1 MKATPSDLS
10 VGSLIEEPGA
20 VSDNEATRKV
30 HTEFKSEIESA
41 HGRRPTFE
49 CMFSPQSVAVIGA
62 TDRDRS
68 VARTLILNLLNPAF
82 RGKVYAVNPKRDQ
95 ILGLPCYSNI
105 ASVPEKVDLA
115 VIVTPAP
122 AVPAVVGECVD
133 AGVRSAVVI
142 SAGFKER
149 GEEGTRLEQQIQAQ
163 LRRGKMR
170 LIGPNCLGIM
180 NPLTAL
186 NATFAHDMSLPGNVA
201 FLSQSGALE
210 TAILDW
216 SLKEQVGFSAI
227 VSTGSMLDVGW
238 GDLIDYFGDD
248 PSTQSILLYMESVG
262 DARSFLSAARAVA
275 LKKPIIVIKAGRS
288 EAASRA
294 ASSHTGALTGSDEVF
309 DAALRRCGILRV
321 QSIGDLFSMAKTLA
335 HQPRPRG
342 PRLTILTNAGGPGV
356 LATDALIANGGEL
369 APISEETIRSLNE
382 FLSPHWSHANPIDI
396 LGDAGPEEYS
406 RALEIAMRDPQSD
419 GLLVTL
425 APQGMTDPSRVA
437 ESLKPYAKGYGKPI
451 LASWMGGKLVA
462 GGIATLNEAGIPT
475 FSYPDT
481 AARAFDYMW
490 LYSYNL
496 QGLYEV
502 PSLAE
507 EVEAG
512 DRSREQVADI
522 LEKVRHAGRT
532 ILTEVESKQVLAAY
546 KIPTVETR
554 IATSSAEAVAA
565 AKAIG
570 LPVVLKVYSETITHK
585 TDVGGVKLNLASE
598 DAVAKAYGE
607 IETAVRKKAGATHF
621 QGVTVQ
627 PMVRLDGYELILG
640 SSLDPQF
647 GPVVLFGSGGQLVE
661 VYRDRALALPP
672 LNATL
677 AQRLMEQTNVYKA
690 LKGVRGRAPV
700 DLGALQR
707 ILIRF
712 SQLVVEQPW
721 IKEIDINPLLASP
734 DRLIALDARVIVHA
748 SKAEID
754 KLPKPAIRPY
764 PNQYVGEWKMKD
776 GTSVQLRPIRPEDEP
791 LMVKF
796 HATLSERT
804 VYLRYFHMEHLSAR
818 VAHER
823 LLQKCFID
831 YDREMALVADLQ
843 NPKTGEHEIL
853 AVGRLTKTP
862 NEPEAEVAV
871 LVGDHWQNQGLG
883 TELVRRLVEVGRDEK
898 LARVLANIMPENQSM
913 RSLADRLGF
922 AVRSTDDPNMLTAVL
937 KIP

>member
-1 MKATPSDLS
+1 VKATPSDLN
-10 VGSLIEEPGA
+10 IECRVEDLGPMA
-20 VSDNEATRKV
+20 DNEVDRSIRA
-30 HTEFKSEIESA
+30 ESESN
-41 HGRRPTFE
+41 HSRRSTFD

-62 TDRDRS
+62 TDRDGS
-68 VARTLILNLLNPAF
+68 VARTLILNLLNPGF
-82 RGKVYAVNPKRDQ
+82 HGKVYAVNPKRDQ
-95 ILGLPCYSNI
+95 LLGLPCYSSI
-105 ASVPEKVDLA
+105 ANVPERVDLA

-122 AVPAVVGECVD
+122 AVPGVIGECVD

-149 GEEGTRLEQQIQAQ
+149 GAEGTKLERQIQEH

-186 NATFAHDMSLPGNVA
+186 NATFAHDMALPGNVA

-216 SLKEQVGFSAI
+216 SMKEQVGFSAI

-248 PSTQSILLYMESVG
+248 PNTHSILLYMESVG

-309 DAALRRCGILRV
+309 DAALRRCGVLRV
-321 QSIGDLFSMAKTLA
+321 QNIGDLFYMAKTLA

-369 APISEETIRSLNE
+369 APISDETIHALNE

-396 LGDAGPEEYS
+396 LGDAGPQEYA
-406 RALEIAMRDPQSD
+406 RALEIAMRDPESD
-419 GLLVTL
+419 GLLVVL
-425 APQGMTDPSRVA
+425 APQGMTDPTRVA
-437 ESLKPYAKGYGKPI
+437 ESLKPFARGHGKPI

-462 GGIATLNEAGIPT
+462 KGIEILNEAGIPT

-490 LYSYNL
+490 RYSYNL
-496 QGLYEV
+496 RGLYEV
-502 PSLAE
+502 PTLTE
-507 EVEAG
+507 EVDAE
-512 DRSREQVADI
+512 DKSCEQVAAI
-522 LEKVRHAGRT
+522 LQRVRRAGRT

-546 KIPTVETR
+546 NIPTVDTR
-554 IATSSAEAVAA
+554 VATSSAEAVAA
-565 AKAIG
+565 ANVIG
-570 LPVVLKVYSETITHK
+570 FPVVLKVYSETITHK
-585 TDVGGVKLNLASE
+585 TDVGGVKLNLAN
-598 DAVAKAYGE
+598 DNAVLNAFRE
-607 IETAVRKKAGATHF
+607 IESAVNQKVGAAQF

-627 PMVRLDGYELILG
+627 PMIRLDGYELILG
-640 SSLDPQF
+640 SSVDPQF
-647 GPVVLFGSGGQLVE
+647 GPVILFGSGGQLVE

-677 AQRLMEQTNVYKA
+677 SRRLMEQTKVYNA

-700 DLGALQR
+700 DLEALQR

-712 SQLVVEQPW
+712 ARLVVEQPS

-734 DRLIALDARVIVHA
+734 ERILALDARVIVHSA
-748 SKAEID
+748 DVVIE

-764 PNQYVGEWKMKD
+764 PSRYVATWSLKNGD
-776 GTSVQLRPIRPEDEP
+776 AVQLRPIRPEDEP

-796 HATLSERT
+796 HETLSERT
-804 VYLRYFHMEHLSAR
+804 VYLRYFHMENLSSR

-831 YDREMALVADLQ
+831 YDREMALVADFQ
-843 NPKTGEHEIL
+843 NPQTGEHEIL
-853 AVGRLTKTP
+853 AVGRLTKSP
-862 NEPEAEVAV
+862 KDMEGEVAV
-871 LVGDHWQNQGLG
+871 LVGDRWQHQGLG
-883 TELVRRLVEVGRDEK
+883 SELLRRLVAVARDEK
-898 LARVLANIMPENQSM
+898 LARVIAIIMPENQSM

-922 AVRSTDDPNMLTAVL
+922 DVISTSDLSMLTAVL
-937 KIP
+937 TL